1 MAIPLV
7 GAALGGML
15 AQFFMP
21 LFRVVLGAV
30 FAKQVYDFLNENLMP
45 KVNQL
50 VNQATQT
57 AQGLDS
63 FSGTLGQLF
72 AFLDLSKVFAL
83 ILSTLLACFVIKIFI
98 VSIKAFGTEGA
109 G

>member
-1 MAIPLV
+1 MAVPLV
-7 GAALGGML
+7 GAVLGGML

-21 LFRVVLGAV
+21 LFRLVLGAV

-50 VNQATQT
+50 VSQATQT
-57 AQGLDS
+57 ADGLAS

-72 AFLDLSKVFAL
+72 VFLDLSKVFAL
-83 ILSTLLACFVIKIFI
+83 ILSTLLACFAIKIFL
-98 VSIKAFGTEGA
+98 VALKAFGTTGA